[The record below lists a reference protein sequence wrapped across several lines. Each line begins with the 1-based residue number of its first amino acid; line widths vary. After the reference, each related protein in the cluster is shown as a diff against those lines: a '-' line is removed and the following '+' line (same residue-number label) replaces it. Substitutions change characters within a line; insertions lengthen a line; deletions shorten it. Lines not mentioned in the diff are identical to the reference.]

1 MSAAVMSLQPHA
13 FTRYE
18 WLPKSTSGTSTKHR
32 ALCIACA
39 YPGTSYELHGTV
51 KDQEALKKGLED
63 NGYSVTFLS
72 DADDEHAAPTKANI
86 LKEIANLC
94 DWLNEVRVTRKLR
107 SAKSEHPHIRIANAG
122 IPQPASTTRTLP
134 PRSPGEGANGVD
146 QLCRPRHADQ
156 GARLVRSSL
165 VRLGFACLERTLPLA
180 GDGGGR
186 GARWQRRGDGSDGL
200 PDRRLA
206 H

>member
-1 MSAAVMSLQPHA
+1 MPSRDTSG
-13 FTRYE
+13 Y
-18 WLPKSTSGTSTKHR
+18 KKNTSGTSTKHR

-72 DADDEHAAPTKANI
+72 DADDEHAVPTKANI

-122 IPQPASTTRTLP
+122 IPQPASTTRTP
-134 PRSPGEGANGVD
+134 PLGLQEKGRMGWIRYAGHGT
-146 QLCRPRHADQ
+146 QTK
-156 GARLVRSSL
+156 ARV
-165 VRLGFACLERTLPLA
+165 
-180 GDGGGR
+180 
-186 GARWQRRGDGSDGL
+186 
-200 PDRRLA
+200 
-206 H
+206 